1 MTKQTVTPIDLA
13 QKYLLKIGL
22 DPLFV
27 QRALL
32 PSLFDENI
40 LCKKMTTDNIV
51 PKNKVGNKFTQTHI
65 YLNSGFWNACFSPTE
80 EAAYRANPI
89 PSNNQNSRQNL
100 ILFES
105 NICEMLQ
112 RRNKKLSASVVVKS
126 PVGTYVPKTNTL
138 LPASTTKLFNTQGKG
153 VQVHIGIEDDDTF
166 KDFRLGILLGDFLL
180 MFKYANKDCILAL
193 SIPSEFCTR
202 YNITGLSKINR
213 KKTAKASAESKQY
226 EQKDAEYYTNSNSK
240 NIKSEVT
247 PLEPAPASSGSKR
260 SASNKTKYHGKP
272 SRGKG
277 ALEKAK
283 YSCESDPSHSSF
295 ISDKTGKNYMEPHHL
310 IPISNQGLYS
320 NDIDITSNL
329 ICLCPTC
336 HKKIHYGIKAD
347 VKSML
352 QAFYAARQKD
362 LKTCGIEIDIDT
374 LFAYYDIY

>member
-1 MTKQTVTPIDLA
+1 MAKQTITPIDLA
-13 QKYLLKIGL
+13 QKYLIKLGM

-51 PKNKVGNKFTQTHI
+51 TKNKVGNKFTQTHI
-65 YLNSGFWNACFSPTE
+65 YLNSGFWNACFSSTE
-80 EAAYRANPI
+80 EASYRANPV
-89 PSNNQNSRQNL
+89 PSNNQSSRQNL
-100 ILFES
+100 ILFEA
-105 NICEMLQ
+105 NIYEMLQ
-112 RRNKKLSASVVVKS
+112 RRSKKLSTSVVAKDPIGVYS
-126 PVGTYVPKTNTL
+126 AKTNTL
-138 LPASTTKLFNTQGKG
+138 LPTSTTKLFNTQGKS
-153 VQVHIGIEDDDTF
+153 VQVHIGIQDDDVF

-193 SIPSEFCTR
+193 SIPNEFCSR

-213 KKTAKASAESKQY
+213 KQTAKATAERKQY
-226 EQKDAEYYTNSNSK
+226 EQKDAEYSTDANSK
-240 NIKSEVT
+240 IIKSEVT
-247 PLEPAPASSGSKR
+247 TLAPAPASSGSKR
-260 SASNKTKYHGKP
+260 SASNKAKYHGKP

-283 YSCESDPSHSSF
+283 YTCESDPSHSSF
-295 ISDKTGKNYMEPHHL
+295 ISDKTGENYMEPHHL
-310 IPISNQGLYS
+310 IPISNQGLYN

-336 HKKIHYGIKAD
+336 HKKIHHGVKSD

-352 QAFYAARQKD
+352 QTFYAARQKD

-374 LFAYYDIY
+374 LLAYYDIY